1 MSKRMA
7 FQESSRHDH
16 YGGNFSQER
25 FLPVKEAKGDILKFA
40 EAISGR
46 KGHRP
51 DRGSPVRSRD
61 PFRQMATSNGQ
72 NMHISRGIRHLL
84 TPFRQL
90 HLAGGGG

>member
-1 MSKRMA
+1 MI
-7 FQESSRHDH
+7 
-16 YGGNFSQER
+16 GGRGWRWHIHSQETS
-25 FLPVKEAKGDILKFA
+25 EAKGDILKFA
-40 EAISGR
+40 EAISRR

-72 NMHISRGIRHLL
+72 DVHISRGIRPLL